1 MQEKIKVVFKADVI
15 PPSTYSYVNI
25 LMYILA
31 FVNSTKCVYLQT
43 CIIAHYAFT
52 TCFLST

>member
-1 MQEKIKVVFKADVI
+1 MQEKIKVVFKSDVI

-31 FVNSTKCVYLQT
+31 FVNPTKCVYLQT
-43 CIIAHYAFT
+43 CIIAHYGFT